1 MSLRYRVAALFAA
14 YFFGLGLF
22 LPYFPLV
29 LAQAGLSPAE
39 IGTVLA
45 LPLAVR
51 LIANPLVGALA
62 DRYARPGPALAVL
75 SALAALGFAGLSAA
89 SGFWSIALLLAVTS
103 LAWGPI
109 VPLSDALAARV
120 AREGG
125 GDYGRMRLWGSIAF
139 IVANLG
145 GGALVGAA
153 TDVVV
158 VGGIVAGLAVSAF
171 VAMSLPVAS
180 VRAAPEIALPADA
193 PAPVAPPARTLWSPR
208 FLLIIAAAGCVQA
221 SHAAYYA
228 FSALHWSQ
236 AGLSGVWVGAFWGLG
251 VVTEIVLF
259 AMAGRI
265 GARLGPGGLLALGAG
280 AAILRWVLFP
290 FAVDP
295 VSIATLQVLHGL
307 TFGATHLGGV
317 AFVAASAPRHWAG
330 AAQGVASTVVGG
342 LTALASALAG
352 VLYAIGP
359 ALAFDAMAGLA
370 ALGLVSLALARLAV
384 RPASP

>member
-29 LAQAGLSPAE
+29 LAEAGLSPAE

-75 SALAALGFAGLSAA
+75 SALAALGFAGLAA
-89 SGFWSIALLLAVTS
+89 VSGFWSIALLLAVTS

-120 AREGG
+120 QREGG

-139 IVANLG
+139 IVANIG

-153 TDVVV
+153 TELVV

-171 VAMSLPVAS
+171 VAMALPVAS
-180 VRAAPEIALPADA
+180 VRAAPQTASPQD
-193 PAPVAPPARTLWSPR
+193 PTAPPARTLWSPR

-251 VVTEIVLF
+251 VVTEIALF

-265 GARLGPGGLLALGAG
+265 GARIGPGGLLALGAG

-290 FAVDP
+290 YAVDP
-295 VSIATLQVLHGL
+295 VSIAALQVLHGL

-370 ALGLVSLALARLAV
+370 ALGLVSLALARLAFH
-384 RPASP
+384 PASP